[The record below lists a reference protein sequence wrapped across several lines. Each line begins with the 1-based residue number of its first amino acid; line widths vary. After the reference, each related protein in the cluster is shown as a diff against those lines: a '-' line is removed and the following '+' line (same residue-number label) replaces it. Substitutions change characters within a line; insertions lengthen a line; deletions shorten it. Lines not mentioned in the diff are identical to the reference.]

1 MFTKGLGI
9 WVRKQEQRSD
19 AKVSLDWTIDKLSF
33 RPFSLWRLGAIRAVA
48 PLQPLLFSPP
58 FSPQK
63 GRVKKKKKNC
73 LNKKE
78 YLSYLFLKPF
88 VVFLFFQASRP
99 ERAGEVY
106 PVKHGAQ

>member
-1 MFTKGLGI
+1 MQKFPWTGL
-9 WVRKQEQRSD
+9 
-19 AKVSLDWTIDKLSF
+19 LTSF
-33 RPFSLWRLGAIRAVA
+33 LFALFLYGDDVGAIRAVA

-63 GRVKKKKKNC
+63 GRVKKKKKIC